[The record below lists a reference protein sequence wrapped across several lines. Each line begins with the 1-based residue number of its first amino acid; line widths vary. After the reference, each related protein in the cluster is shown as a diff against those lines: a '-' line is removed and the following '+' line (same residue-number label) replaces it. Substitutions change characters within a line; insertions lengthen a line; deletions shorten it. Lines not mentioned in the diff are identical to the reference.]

1 MFAAMLC
8 GDRQRAVTPLQGP
21 LRGVFTHSPFPSV
34 GCLPW
39 LHTNPSEAIVLPH
52 SSLLS
57 TSGEPTSVTSTAPM
71 FLLLGVPGCGVLW
84 GRHHIKEI
92 GLTFPRAT
100 LEREAH
106 PTPMAHPQTQ
116 AIYPSKSVGFSYS
129 RADHRSYLDRS
140 YLDNYIMLSMI

>member
-1 MFAAMLC
+1 
-8 GDRQRAVTPLQGP
+8 
-21 LRGVFTHSPFPSV
+21 
-34 GCLPW
+34 
-39 LHTNPSEAIVLPH
+39 
-52 SSLLS
+52 
-57 TSGEPTSVTSTAPM
+57 M

-92 GLTFPRAT
+92 GLTFPRPT

-129 RADHRSYLDRS
+129 RADHRSYLDNPEQCTVALGQGQAFYSLPSLGAAEAEARALAVTMTECLSLGAAPQRS
-140 YLDNYIMLSMI
+140 AELLPIGMISWRWGGYLLAQAELVLPGKQQG